1 MGFERHTFDIVQD
14 MVYEA
19 ARKLGKEWKLDY
31 ARRYAEDIGKVCTTV
46 SVYDEGHEVYRSM
59 LCDNA
64 AEACMFIVAFI
75 EGMKAASGVE

>member
-19 ARKLGKEWKLDY
+19 AKKLGKKWKLDY
-31 ARRYAEDIGKVCTTV
+31 ARRYAGDIRKVYTTV
-46 SVYDEGHEVYRSM
+46 SVYDESHEAYRSM

-64 AEACMFIVAFI
+64 AEACMYIVAFI
-75 EGMKAASGVE
+75 EGTKAASGVE